1 MGWVKDHAD
10 WREQHDYRRKLIKEL
25 RQIPDLTDE
34 DGRLLLR
41 ILDPWQWEEMTES
54 RGLKGLRRTSG
65 GLARWDLGWRLVVRL
80 KGRLDFYE
88 LQDRGHHLV
97 TALGLKR
104 GMHTVPDE
112 TDLTTQQIAECMVA
126 AHRKRRGSVLMVL
139 PGDRSDRAELWLGMS
154 DQLAQVAAGQD
165 NMRALHEAAER
176 ERKEEREAA
185 KAAVTATPEGVAQ
198 SLAFQ
203 RQFAEQWAQ
212 QNAAGK
218 SAARPSPAPGGRPR
232 ISVCDDVRDLV
243 SQAPGG
249 LTAAEIT
256 TKSGYSQSR
265 VYACLNGHVDSG
277 VITKVGKRYVTT
289 PKIEEDPS

>member
-1 MGWVKDHAD
+1 MKDHAD
-10 WREQHDYRRKLIKEL
+10 WRKQHDYRRKLIKEL

-41 ILDPWQWEEMTES
+41 ILDPWVFEEWTES

-65 GLARWDLGWRLVVRL
+65 GVEQWEFGWKITCRL
-80 KGRLDFYE
+80 KGRLDFYAVE
-88 LQDRGHHLV
+88 AQGPAIV

-104 GMHTVPDE
+104 GMQTMPDE

-139 PGDRSDRAELWLGMS
+139 PGDRSDRAVLWLGMS
-154 DQLAQVAAGQD
+154 DQLAQAAAGQD

-176 ERKEEREAA
+176 ERKEEREAQRSA
-185 KAAVTATPEGVAQ
+185 SGPNREDLAR

-218 SAARPSPAPGGRPR
+218 DAARPSPAPGGRPR

-265 VYACLNGHVDSG
+265 VYACLNGHLDSG

>member
-10 WREQHDYRRKLIKEL
+10 WREQHDYRRKLTREL
-25 RQIPDLTDE
+25 AGIPDLTDE

-41 ILDPWQWEEMTES
+41 ILDPWVFEEWTEA

-65 GLARWDLGWRLVVRL
+65 GVEQWEFGWKITCRL
-80 KGRLDFYE
+80 KGRLDFYAVE
-88 LQDRGHHLV
+88 AQGPAIV

-104 GMHTVPDE
+104 GMQTMPDE

-139 PGDRSDRAELWLGMS
+139 PGDRSDRAVLWLGMS
-154 DQLAQVAAGQD
+154 DQLARVATGQD
-165 NMRALHEAAER
+165 NLRALHEAAER
-176 ERKEEREAA
+176 ERKEEREAR
-185 KAAVTATPEGVAQ
+185 KAAEQATPQQVAQ
-198 SLAFQ
+198 NLAFQ
-203 RQFAEQWAQ
+203 RQFAEQWAAE
-212 QNAAGK
+212 NTVGK

-249 LTAAEIT
+249 LTAAEVT

-265 VYACLNGHVDSG
+265 VYACLNGHLDSG

-289 PKIEEDPS
+289 PKIEEQS